1 MDGVGEPLMK
11 DQLFIREANVEDAEP
26 LTNLILQ
33 VERESE
39 FMLFEADER
48 KITAEQ
54 QRNRIEQM
62 KEQNNS
68 TMLVAEVKGKLV
80 GYLFAIGGRARRN
93 QHTAYLVIGI
103 LQEYR
108 GKGIGTQLF
117 TTLERWAKEQR
128 LHRLELTVVATNET
142 AIALYKKMGFQIE
155 GTKKDSLLINGEFV
169 DEYYMAKLLS

>member
-1 MDGVGEPLMK
+1 MDGVGEPLME

-48 KITAEQ
+48 KLTAEQ

-68 TMLVAEVKGKLV
+68 TMLVAEVNGKLV
-80 GYLFAIGGRARRN
+80 GYLFAIGGMARRN

-117 TTLERWAKEQR
+117 TTLDRWAKEQR

-169 DEYYMAKLLS
+169 DEYYMAKLIS